1 MRSGRR
7 LGLAALLVAISI
19 GGACGGGKAA
29 PRDGAAGTGG
39 SGIGGIGGSVGG
51 AGGAADGGLVGCLE
65 RPGTLDRPPNGQLP
79 CELIPPGLRL

>member
-51 AGGAADGGLVGCLE
+51 GWSSTSFGGSGSSGGSFGGGGG
-65 RPGTLDRPPNGQLP
+65 RF
-79 CELIPPGLRL
+79 